1 MRHAGTQT
9 IETERLL
16 LRPLTPEDAPMMYAN
31 WANDPDVTRWLRWEP
46 HKNVDETR
54 ELLAAWA
61 LLYPNGDYYQRM
73 SFIKCLLFPQFPLAN
88 IKKFRYNFVMKA
100 RCIFMP
106 KIRSSADLRNNYN
119 DISTFCH
126 TYAEPVFIT
135 KNGKGDLAVM
145 SIETYEEL
153 AGRFEL
159 YSKLQ
164 EGLDDVA
171 AGRERPLDEVMAD
184 LRNRRNRR

>member
-1 MRHAGTQT
+1 
-9 IETERLL
+9 
-16 LRPLTPEDAPMMYAN
+16 
-31 WANDPDVTRWLRWEP
+31 
-46 HKNVDETR
+46 
-54 ELLAAWA
+54 
-61 LLYPNGDYYQRM
+61 
-73 SFIKCLLFPQFPLAN
+73 
-88 IKKFRYNFVMKA
+88 
-100 RCIFMP
+100 MP

-164 EGLDDVA
+164 EVLDDVA

>member
-1 MRHAGTQT
+1 
-9 IETERLL
+9 
-16 LRPLTPEDAPMMYAN
+16 
-31 WANDPDVTRWLRWEP
+31 
-46 HKNVDETR
+46 
-54 ELLAAWA
+54 
-61 LLYPNGDYYQRM
+61 
-73 SFIKCLLFPQFPLAN
+73 
-88 IKKFRYNFVMKA
+88 
-100 RCIFMP
+100 MP

-153 AGRFEL
+153 VGRFEL

-171 AGRERPLDEVMAD
+171 AGRTIPLDEAMAE
-184 LRNRRNRR
+184 LKNRRSRR